1 MEKKK
6 PKKEAP
12 KRAEK
17 PHPKKKEEKVPK
29 KASVKKGKPSV
40 ARVDKK
46 AVAIQRVDGAP
57 KRTAETV
64 VAETGGK
71 AAVVEAAGTPAVET
85 KPRRE
90 AKDRVKPLSTPHL
103 RLRWVRSAIAA
114 PEKHKRIVQGL
125 GFHRLNEI
133 ITRPDTPMI
142 RGMVKRIPH
151 LVEIVD

>member
-17 PHPKKKEEKVPK
+17 PHPKKKEEKAPK
-29 KASVKKGKPSV
+29 KAPVKKGKPSV
-40 ARVDKK
+40 AKVEKK
-46 AVAIQRVDGAP
+46 AVTHELVDGAP
-57 KRTAETV
+57 KRAPEAV
-64 VAETGGK
+64 VAETGEK
-71 AAVVEAAGTPAVET
+71 SAVVEAAGTPAVEA

-90 AKDRVKPLSTPHL
+90 ARDRAKPVSTPHL
-103 RLRWVRSAIAA
+103 RLRWIRSAIAA

>member
-12 KRAEK
+12 KPAGK
-17 PHPKKKEEKVPK
+17 PFPKKKEEKAPK
-29 KASVKKGKPSV
+29 KAPVKKGKPSV
-40 ARVDKK
+40 ARVEKR
-46 AVAIQRVDGAP
+46 AATHELVEEAP
-57 KRTAETV
+57 RRTPETV
-64 VAETGGK
+64 VAEGVEK
-71 AAVVEAAGTPAVET
+71 SAVVEAAGSPAVEG

-90 AKDRVKPLSTPHL
+90 VRDRAKPVSTPHL
-103 RLRWVRSAIAA
+103 RLRWIRSAIAA